1 MAGDIIL
8 SAGSGNINLNAA
20 TGTSESSTSN
30 SSWSAG
36 VGVNLGCTTR
46 TGCSTSVGA
55 SGSYGKGGSDTVST
69 SHTNTHVNGTGDV
82 TILTNDLAL
91 RGATVTGNSVTAD
104 VRNLTVE
111 SLVDTTNAHADQL
124 SLSGQI
130 GFGSTGISGVTQKA
144 KGDVALVS
152 QQSGIHAG
160 TGGLD
165 LNIEKQTT
173 LVGGLITSQAT
184 SDHNTF
190 NTGTLTVTDIDT
202 HSSWKAETY
211 GGSIGVGGLSPA
223 PPVKAGEKETGK
235 AYSAIGANIGI
246 TITDPAH
253 QTQDIGTIR
262 RDTQNTNT
270 SLPGL
275 PDLEDILRDQY
286 KTQADLQQAQKT
298 MAGLVGDV
306 ASEFYEQAARN
317 QDQAGMDYW
326 KEGGAGRV
334 LLHTIGSG
342 ILGGVNGWEGALK
355 GAAGAATASLLAPA
369 IGKLVDGMLKGTSV
383 EGTEDGK
390 WLAALIGEG
399 LSALVAG
406 AVGGGEGASYG
417 AAQYQYNYLKHAE
430 REEFT
435 RVQASCENTKDATD
449 CARADELR
457 EISYGRDRKIEAC
470 VGSSS
475 SDCVTARVDLRIAA
489 AEYLDAALT
498 GDGDDLDGLSLLER
512 HMVFLDTWKYAVD
525 GDPTDSQQLT
535 DAASTLTSAAAK
547 ALLTGSKD
555 EIAKIIRDPIIIG
568 AIAFGGVG
576 NARGI
581 VGEGTGVGRGSNGT
595 LIDEITGS
603 MPPVKPLVNP
613 ATNLASEARANHIL
627 YGDGPGSGGHLWPGQ
642 PGKTAFPASWN
653 ADKVMSTISD
663 IATDPA
669 LSWKPQTGNGGLYTK
684 SGKPARFI
692 VTDAGGNLPVIDGVP
707 IRVVI
712 EPAGEGIITGFPQY

>member
-1 MAGDIIL
+1 
-8 SAGSGNINLNAA
+8 
-20 TGTSESSTSN
+20 
-30 SSWSAG
+30 
-36 VGVNLGCTTR
+36 
-46 TGCSTSVGA
+46 
-55 SGSYGKGGSDTVST
+55 
-69 SHTNTHVNGTGDV
+69 
-82 TILTNDLAL
+82 
-91 RGATVTGNSVTAD
+91 VTAD
-104 VRNLTVE
+104 VRNLTIE
-111 SLVDTTNAHADQL
+111 SLVDTTKAHADQL

-275 PDLEDILRDQY
+275 PDLENILRDQY

-317 QDQAGMDYW
+317 QDQARMDYW

-449 CARADELR
+449 CARAEELR
-457 EISYGRDRKIEAC
+457 EISYGRDQKIEGC

-475 SDCVTARVDLRIAA
+475 SDCITARTDLRITA
-489 AEYLDAALT
+489 AEYLDAALS
-498 GDGDDLDGLSLLER
+498 GDGDDLDGLSLLDR
-512 HMVFLDTWKYAVD
+512 HMVFLDAWKYAVD
-525 GDPTDSQQLT
+525 GDPRDSQQLT

-555 EIAKIIRDPIIIG
+555 EIARIIRDPIIIG
-568 AIAFGGVG
+568 AIAFGGAG
-576 NARGI
+576 NARGVI
-581 VGEGTGVGRGSNGT
+581 GESAVVGRSSSDAIDGIDSAVAAGASLVGADGDLRRAAGWVKPQKGVFDLVVHGEASGFFVQTADGNWTKISTNNLSQYMKANGYAGEPVRLISCGTGACNATAAQKLANQIGAPVTAPSDTVWIHPNGT
-595 LIDEITGS
+595 LTVGPNQNVNS
-603 MPPVKPLVNP
+603 GTWNSFSPGTKP
-613 ATNLASEARANHIL
+613 
-627 YGDGPGSGGHLWPGQ
+627 
-642 PGKTAFPASWN
+642 
-653 ADKVMSTISD
+653 
-663 IATDPA
+663 
-669 LSWKPQTGNGGLYTK
+669 
-684 SGKPARFI
+684 
-692 VTDAGGNLPVIDGVP
+692 
-707 IRVVI
+707 
-712 EPAGEGIITGFPQY
+712 